1 MSVSAVNAREATASR
16 WTQLVLGLV
25 VMVSISS
32 PQYTWALFTGSLTKT
47 YGVPLSTLQ
56 VTFSLLIVFQT
67 FLSPFQA
74 YLVDRFGARSLI
86 SLGAAL
92 SGAAWVLSAYAPS
105 VWVLYLTYGVVGGI
119 GTGIVYIGV
128 IGLMV
133 RWFPDRRGFAAG
145 MVAAGYGMGA
155 ILTTIPIAAMIP
167 SPDWGYAK
175 TLLVWGIAQGVVGV
189 AAGLFLRAPAEGYSP
204 VAAQV
209 ATVRNERQS
218 ARSYSP
224 REMLQNPIF
233 YLLFVMMTMMST
245 GGLMVV
251 SNVGAFAKQYNVADA
266 LVFGGFAALPLSL
279 TLSRFTNGLTRP
291 FFGWVSDHIG
301 RENTMGL
308 AFFLEAVAILTMF
321 SVIDQPALFVVMTG
335 LVFFG
340 WGEIFS
346 LFPSTLTDTF
356 GTKFATTNYG
366 FLYIAQGVG
375 SLLGGPAAALLQ
387 ERTGNWTAVFV
398 LVAALDGLT
407 ALLALTALKRMR
419 REHLRQ
425 RS

>member
-1 MSVSAVNAREATASR
+1 MSAPAVSTREATASR
-16 WTQLVLGLV
+16 WSQLGLGLI
-25 VMVSISS
+25 VMMSISS

-92 SGAAWVLSAYAPS
+92 SGAAWVLSAYAPN

-155 ILTTIPIAAMIP
+155 ILTTIPISAMIP
-167 SPDWGYAK
+167 SADWGYAK

-189 AAGLFLRAPAEGYSP
+189 AAGLFLRSPADDYSP
-204 VAAQV
+204 AAAQ
-209 ATVRNERQS
+209 AMTARDERQS
-218 ARSYSP
+218 ARSYSS

-251 SNVGAFAKQYNVADA
+251 SNVGAFAKQYHVAEV
-266 LVFGGFAALPLSL
+266 LVLGTAALPLSL

-308 AFFLEAVAILTMF
+308 AFFLEAAAILILF

-387 ERTGNWTAVFV
+387 ERTGNWTAVFL
-398 LVAALDGLT
+398 LVAALDAVT

-419 REHLRQ
+419 REHLRA
-425 RS
+425 RG